1 MPLMMT
7 SKEKARHA
15 EIEERERRYVLG
27 EQDAIDRKLGELT
40 LEIEKLQAER
50 ERILRETTW
59 PEVVPPIGRRTMV
72 IATEPSY
79 SPVATFSDDAMLPTA
94 STTSYTTITTD
105 STSGYVRLIYPGK
118 PYTTTVPKTPPPG
131 VAHPTEVLNDRI
143 TAHTDAWEFAADDL
157 VKGAFPE
164 VSALSETHVELN
176 FESGPIQVYASKGT
190 LLPECPQCRGRA
202 RKMKYY
208 INHCASCD
216 LESPLPDA

>member
-15 EIEERERRYVLG
+15 EIEERERKYVLG
-27 EQDAIDRKLGELT
+27 EQDAIDRKLGELA

-72 IATEPSY
+72 IATEPS
-79 SPVATFSDDAMLPTA
+79 
-94 STTSYTTITTD
+94 D